1 MILIL
6 PTKSTF
12 YFVILCFGGA
22 AARHSLLCLPFSL
35 GGFELDINGSGL
47 LQLMGSFKFCNEPS
61 VSYNASHFFWVGG
74 GEELAGEILAS

>member
-1 MILIL
+1 VVLVL

-22 AARHSLLCLPFSL
+22 AARQSLLCWSVSL

-47 LQLMGSFKFCNEPS
+47 LQLMCSFKFCNEPS
-61 VSYNASHFFWVGG
+61 VSYNASNYFFGG
-74 GEELAGEILAS
+74 AEELAGEILAS